1 MRTRRFPTSPS
12 PLHIH
17 SPSTRPASSHRRPAP
32 PRVLTSRPSPKC
44 SDLFS
49 GKVTSG
55 VAFVRGVSDAVA
67 GVVAVAKRG
76 EDGSRCHR
84 RHRREICLMQSLR
97 KTKFNL
103 NG

>member
-1 MRTRRFPTSPS
+1 
-12 PLHIH
+12 
-17 SPSTRPASSHRRPAP
+17 
-32 PRVLTSRPSPKC
+32 
-44 SDLFS
+44 
-49 GKVTSG
+49 VTSG

-84 RHRREICLMQSLR
+84 RHRREICLMQSLG

-103 NG
+103 NA